1 MINAIINQIIACP
14 FGIFVLLLLFGPG
27 LFSETRIGRR
37 FLDIL
42 LGKGREGKDHPE
54 IYRDATGYPAWFKR
68 FDVEYYRF
76 FRHNGRRASI
86 LFAMVV
92 VLGILSL
99 IYFSG
104 QMAGAIIAFLTAV
117 FIAIMWG
124 EISREQEYE

>member
-1 MINAIINQIIACP
+1 MIETIINQIIACP
-14 FGIFVLLLLFGPG
+14 FGIFVLILLFGPG
-27 LFSETRIGRR
+27 LFSDTRAGRWL
-37 FLDIL
+37 LDIL
-42 LGKGREGKDHPE
+42 LGKEREGKDHPE

-86 LFAMVV
+86 LFATVAII
-92 VLGILSL
+92 GILSL

-104 QMAGAIIAFLTAV
+104 QMAGAIVAFLTAV

-124 EISREQEYE
+124 ETGREQEHG